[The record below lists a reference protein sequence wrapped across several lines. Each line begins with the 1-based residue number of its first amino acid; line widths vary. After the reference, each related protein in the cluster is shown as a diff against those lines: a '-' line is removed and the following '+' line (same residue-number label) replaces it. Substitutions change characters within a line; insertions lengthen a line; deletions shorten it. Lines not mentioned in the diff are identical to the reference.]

1 MGLNNMF
8 ERRQSYNQL
17 YGPIFRHAAGSL
29 LLSSSRRS
37 VSIEGDFA
45 ILTEE
50 QLNKIIHEIRLAWQ
64 EHLSLERGKLPEKE
78 NSNAGNS
85 SSVSRV
91 ADPSSRGSR

>member
-1 MGLNNMF
+1 MGLSNMF

-17 YGPIFRHAAGSL
+17 YGPVFRHAAGSL

-50 QLNKIIHEIRLAWQ
+50 QLNKIIHELRICWQ
-64 EHLSLERGKLPEKE
+64 EHLTLMRGQMPIK
-78 NSNAGNS
+78 
-85 SSVSRV
+85 
-91 ADPSSRGSR
+91 

>member
-1 MGLNNMF
+1 MF
-8 ERRQSYNQL
+8 ERRQSYNQN
-17 YGPIFRHAAGSL
+17 YGPVFRHAIGSF
-29 LLSSSRRS
+29 SITSSRRNII
-37 VSIEGDFA
+37 IEGQHNFE
-45 ILTEE
+45 TEE

-91 ADPSSRGSR
+91 ADPSSCGSR